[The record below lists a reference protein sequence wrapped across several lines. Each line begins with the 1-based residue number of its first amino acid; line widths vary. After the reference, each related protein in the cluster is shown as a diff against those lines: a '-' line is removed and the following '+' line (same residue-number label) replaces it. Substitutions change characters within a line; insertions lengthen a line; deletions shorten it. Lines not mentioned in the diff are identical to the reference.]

1 MTKKGC
7 SLFLGLSLL
16 ALNTPTFAQEVFGPE
31 AGDWEVTLGGGG
43 ASDKNFDSGAF
54 ALNGSLGYY
63 FTRPLE
69 LSVRQSIAFAD
80 AGDSQWNGSTR
91 LALDYHF
98 DLKRFRPYIGVNFG
112 GIYGDTVDDSFIA
125 GLGAGVK
132 HYVLEKTFIFAG
144 MEYNWL
150 FKDTDRVDNNFD
162 DGQFVYNLG
171 IGFNF

>member
-1 MTKKGC
+1 MKKTVSTLLLGC
-7 SLFLGLSLL
+7 SLLFTSGS
-16 ALNTPTFAQEVFGPE
+16 FAQDVFGPE
-31 AGDWEVTLGGGG
+31 PGDWELILGGGG
-43 ASDKNFDSGAF
+43 ASDKDFEAGAF

-69 LSVRQSIAFAD
+69 LSVRQGISFSD
-80 AGDSQWNGSTR
+80 FGDSQWNGSTR
-91 LALDYHF
+91 VALDYHF

-112 GIYGDTVDDSFIA
+112 GIYGESIEDSWMA

-144 MEYNWL
+144 AEYNWL
-150 FKDTDRVDNNFD
+150 FKDTDSVDNNFD
-162 DGQFVYNLG
+162 DGQFVYTLG